1 MLIINKMNDNILKN
15 KAYSKKPMVQH
26 IFYIYVQLN
35 NVWYNS
41 WIDIQCKVVHLKPDL
56 VLTSGKGKK
65 YLLSLIV
72 WFFSY
77 LFQILK
83 SLASL
88 YSTKLTLSRIFL
100 LI

>member
-41 WIDIQCKVVHLKPDL
+41 WIDIQCKVVYLKPDL

-65 YLLSLIV
+65 IFVLFDCLV
-72 WFFSY
+72 FF
-77 LFQILK
+77 LFISDPQVP
-83 SLASL
+83 S
-88 YSTKLTLSRIFL
+88 
-100 LI
+100 